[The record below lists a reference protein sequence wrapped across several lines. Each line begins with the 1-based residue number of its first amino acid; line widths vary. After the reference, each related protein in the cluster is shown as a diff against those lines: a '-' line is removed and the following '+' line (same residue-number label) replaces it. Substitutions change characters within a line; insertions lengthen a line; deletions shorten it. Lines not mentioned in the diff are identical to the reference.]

1 MIRLHVPGFYN
12 ADKGGPRWGDAQI
25 IDDGTNY
32 EVIDGYCENGTTRL
46 ISRLKDRGI
55 KSPYLHISHAHG
67 DHDEGI
73 LAIVRDSYFSPK
85 KLYCYNPEVLKS
97 GLGNSEIKSDY
108 NYLKKVI
115 AEAKAKGIPVTYI
128 GNGSAINHGDIH
140 IKVFRY
146 SPTYAGANKDPHGW
160 DFVNDGSLAYWFPE
174 LGYWTSG
181 DGCGGAF
188 NMCKK
193 VGAKPKFFKIDHH
206 GNYCNQSQANG
217 LKSLGALYCWDN
229 DYSTNITD
237 FLQYGRKRCIE
248 AGIKYLSVHGDINA
262 IWFGK
267 RAVIYK
273 GSQIY
278 RYDCAYNGK
287 PSITKPVDLAV
298 VKGVLKGDYGNGDA
312 RISALLNA
320 SLNPGVV
327 QKEINELVKLIKG

>member
-1 MIRLHVPGFYN
+1 MIRLQVPGFYN
-12 ADKGGPRWGDAQI
+12 SDKGGPRWGDAQI
-25 IDDGTNY
+25 IDDGKNF
-32 EVIDGYCENGTTRL
+32 EVIDGYCGNGTTRL
-46 ISRLKDRGI
+46 ISRLKDRKI

-73 LAIVRDSYFSPK
+73 LAIIRDSYFSPK
-85 KLYCYNPEVLKS
+85 KLYCYNPEVLKG
-97 GLGNSEIKSDY
+97 GLSNSEIKSDY

-115 AEAKAKGIPVTYI
+115 SEAKAKGIPVTYI

-146 SPTYAGANKDPHGW
+146 SPTYAGASKDPHGW

-174 LGYWTSG
+174 IGYWTSG
-181 DGCGGAF
+181 DGCGGAYT
-188 NMCKK
+188 MCKK

-206 GNYCNQSQANG
+206 GNYCNKSQAQG

-229 DYSTNITD
+229 DYSTSITD

-262 IWFGK
+262 IFFSK

-273 GSQIY
+273 DGKVY
-278 RYDCAYNGK
+278 RYACDYAGLATLQNPTLENVKAVLSGK
-287 PSITKPVDLAV
+287 AGTDDDRVT
-298 VKGVLKGDYGNGDA
+298 Y
-312 RISALLNA
+312 LLNRNM
-320 SLNPGVV
+320 NPGLI
-327 QKEINELVKLIKG
+327 QNEINTLYKLIKG